1 MKRINSRFVIL
12 ISITIAYGFCVGYF
26 IMKESEN
33 FNDLLS
39 YIATILSIA
48 CCLFAFL
55 KTRLNRFVYV
65 SLKDAPMCQNVL
77 MKLKGKFKSR
87 IIITAHE
94 HLEAGEIIQNLI
106 KHKIAQC
113 SFCVVLIDGD
123 LTSLQKKEI
132 KEMKLQKKRIIPVLL
147 SDETELPAILSNIT
161 PLKYSDL

>member
-12 ISITIAYGFCVGYF
+12 VSITIAYGFCVGYF
-26 IMKESEN
+26 VKKELEN

-48 CCLFAFL
+48 CCLFVCL
-55 KTRLNRFVYV
+55 KVRLNRFVYV

-94 HLEAGEIIQNLI
+94 HREAGEIVQNLI
-106 KHKIAQC
+106 KRKIAQC

>member
-1 MKRINSRFVIL
+1 MKRINYRFVIL

-48 CCLFAFL
+48 CCLSAFL

-94 HLEAGEIIQNLI
+94 HLEAGEILQNLI

>member
-1 MKRINSRFVIL
+1 
-12 ISITIAYGFCVGYF
+12 
-26 IMKESEN
+26 
-33 FNDLLS
+33 
-39 YIATILSIA
+39 
-48 CCLFAFL
+48 
-55 KTRLNRFVYV
+55 
-65 SLKDAPMCQNVL
+65 MCQNVL

-94 HLEAGEIIQNLI
+94 HLEAGEILQNLI